1 MYYETFGNQYKS
13 ISDLNNQGVLLGIPR
28 SIRMDEYIGFI
39 PLNFSQKYNEYSAVS
54 EIQRGVPTD
63 VTTFLEVH
71 PFL

>member
-1 MYYETFGNQYKS
+1 
-13 ISDLNNQGVLLGIPR
+13 
-28 SIRMDEYIGFI
+28 MDEYIGFI